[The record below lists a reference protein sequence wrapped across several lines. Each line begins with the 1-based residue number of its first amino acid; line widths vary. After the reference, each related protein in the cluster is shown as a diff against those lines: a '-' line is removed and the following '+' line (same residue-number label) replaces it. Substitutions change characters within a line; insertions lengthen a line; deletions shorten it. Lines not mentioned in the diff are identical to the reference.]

1 MFYLKQNKSFKNYI
15 ILSDFDRTLTT
26 SDSPSSWDV
35 LSTIG
40 KFSSYYHQE
49 VEKLHQKYRPIELDE
64 SLAINIKMNAME
76 KWWQS
81 HIDLLIAQKFHKS
94 DLKKINHNHLKL
106 RNGVKEFLTKIAQ
119 LDIPI
124 IIVSAGIGNVI
135 ESFFKKNNCFFKNM
149 HIVSNY
155 IKFENNLA
163 IGLENKMIH
172 SLNKNNIDFPFNINH
187 KNIILFGDIIS
198 DIKMIPEDKQKNA
211 LKIAFIDSK
220 NIENLTYFLNE
231 YDIVGVDEDFNTLN
245 EKIKLY

>member
-1 MFYLKQNKSFKNYI
+1 MQE
-15 ILSDFDRTLTT
+15 RCLTQKVE
-26 SDSPSSWDV
+26 DV
-35 LSTIG
+35 QG
-40 KFSSYYHQE
+40 
-49 VEKLHQKYRPIELDE
+49 R
-64 SLAINIKMNAME
+64 
-76 KWWQS
+76 
-81 HIDLLIAQKFHKS
+81 
-94 DLKKINHNHLKL
+94 
-106 RNGVKEFLTKIAQ
+106 R
-119 LDIPI
+119 